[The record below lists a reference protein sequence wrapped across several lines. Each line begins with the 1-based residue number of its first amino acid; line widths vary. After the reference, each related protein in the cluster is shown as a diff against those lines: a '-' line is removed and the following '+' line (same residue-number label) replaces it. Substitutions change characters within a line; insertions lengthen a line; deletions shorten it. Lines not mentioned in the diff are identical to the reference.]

1 MGCDAPFHMSKFSRE
16 GLNHER
22 QNWDWHG
29 LFGGNESGLRSKWGE
44 AWEVSLAMCLGPPFP
59 SDGAGLCT
67 GGKTSPISYSA
78 PDQMKG
84 VLISPDSN
92 KQARALYVEWSPG
105 CHPDG
110 RKVSFPTLYPW
121 RASGPRLL
129 KFSLRDMNGC
139 DQSLCFCFFPCE
151 EQSRGRLLREHFVL
165 SGALFS
171 MRIRLSGQLH
181 LSPGSEGSLKATVL
195 ERKTEHFTEGDKLL
209 LSENDEKPP

>member
-1 MGCDAPFHMSKFSRE
+1 
-16 GLNHER
+16 
-22 QNWDWHG
+22 
-29 LFGGNESGLRSKWGE
+29 
-44 AWEVSLAMCLGPPFP
+44 
-59 SDGAGLCT
+59 
-67 GGKTSPISYSA
+67 
-78 PDQMKG
+78 
-84 VLISPDSN
+84 
-92 KQARALYVEWSPG
+92 
-105 CHPDG
+105 
-110 RKVSFPTLYPW
+110 
-121 RASGPRLL
+121 
-129 KFSLRDMNGC
+129 MNGC

>member
-1 MGCDAPFHMSKFSRE
+1 
-16 GLNHER
+16 
-22 QNWDWHG
+22 
-29 LFGGNESGLRSKWGE
+29 
-44 AWEVSLAMCLGPPFP
+44 MCLGPPFP

-151 EQSRGRLLREHFVL
+151 EQSRGRLLREHSVL